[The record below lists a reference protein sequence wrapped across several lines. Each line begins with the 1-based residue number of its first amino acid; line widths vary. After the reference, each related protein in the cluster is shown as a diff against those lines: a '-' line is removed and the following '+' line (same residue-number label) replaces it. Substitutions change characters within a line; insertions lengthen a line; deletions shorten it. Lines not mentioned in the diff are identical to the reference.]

1 MRISSR
7 RLTRLLAY
15 GLGAA
20 LILAGLAFAEY
31 RTFAFAV
38 GAGAL

>member
-1 MRISSR
+1 MSSR
-7 RLTRLLAY
+7 RLSRLIAY

-20 LILAGLAFAEY
+20 LILAALAFAEY

-38 GAGAL
+38 GAGGL

>member
-7 RLTRLLAY
+7 RLSRLLAY
-15 GLGAA
+15 GVGAA
-20 LILAGLAFAEY
+20 LILAGFAFAEY

-38 GAGAL
+38 GAGTL

>member
-1 MRISSR
+1 MHSSR
-7 RLTRLLAY
+7 RLSWLIAY
-15 GLGAA
+15 GLGAL

-31 RTFAFAV
+31 RIFAFAM